1 MHSSW
6 RRCFQGSNVSYNFS
20 AQHRWR
26 CGRKGQDETE
36 KSSAQVVCHSSA
48 VSLSWLEA
56 TSCRKPCFFVC
67 LWGKCTKR
75 CGKRRV
81 SRSENYLWRLV
92 YSCLQEGDGG
102 CQWIEGRSVLV
113 LCKILE
119 SSSVL
124 GTQSANS
131 KSQCPHWHSVAVNRT
146 KEDYFSGVQQQQG
159 IDPDSIFGRVPRCV
173 TGLRSM
179 VVSGWTIGVQRFQQ
193 WSKLS
198 QQPQRLRSWMMFF
211 LSPCTSRR
219 RVFDMSKQN
228 PVKMSK
234 SIHWGA
240 RSAPKYNLYTSLAI
254 FITYSNSS

>member
-1 MHSSW
+1 MYPCNCMCIYIICTWFNSHAHSSW
-6 RRCFQGSNVSYNFS
+6 RRCFQGSNVSYSFS

-56 TSCRKPCFFVC
+56 TSCRKPCFFFVW

-75 CGKRRV
+75 CGTPRV

-92 YSCLQEGDGG
+92 YSCLQEGDWG

-179 VVSGWTIGVQRFQQ
+179 VVSGWTIGGPAIPTVIQVISATAASKVMDDVFPESLYQQ
-193 WSKLS
+193 AACFRHVEAK
-198 QQPQRLRSWMMFF
+198 
-211 LSPCTSRR
+211 PCE
-219 RVFDMSKQN
+219 N
-228 PVKMSK
+228 E
-234 SIHWGA
+234 
-240 RSAPKYNLYTSLAI
+240 
-254 FITYSNSS
+254 

>member
-1 MHSSW
+1 MRTVVDADVSKAATYHIVFQPSTGEDAAERDKMRQKKAVPKWCATHPQSHWVGW
-6 RRCFQGSNVSYNFS
+6 RQQVAGNHVFLFGSGVNV
-20 AQHRWR
+20 Q
-26 CGRKGQDETE
+26 K
-36 KSSAQVVCHSSA
+36 
-48 VSLSWLEA
+48 
-56 TSCRKPCFFVC
+56 KP
-67 LWGKCTKR
+67 
-75 CGKRRV
+75 RV

-131 KSQCPHWHSVAVNRT
+131 KSQCPHWHSAAVNRT

-179 VVSGWTIGVQRFQQ
+179 VVSGWTIGGPAIPTVIQVFSATAASKVMDDVFPESLYQQ
-193 WSKLS
+193 AACFRHVKAK
-198 QQPQRLRSWMMFF
+198 
-211 LSPCTSRR
+211 PCE
-219 RVFDMSKQN
+219 
-228 PVKMSK
+228 
-234 SIHWGA
+234 HE
-240 RSAPKYNLYTSLAI
+240 
-254 FITYSNSS
+254 